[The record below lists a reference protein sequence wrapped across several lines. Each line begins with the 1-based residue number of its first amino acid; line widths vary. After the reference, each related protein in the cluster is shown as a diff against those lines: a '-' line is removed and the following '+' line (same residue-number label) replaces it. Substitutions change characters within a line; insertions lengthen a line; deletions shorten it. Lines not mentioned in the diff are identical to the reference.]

1 MSDFWVWFEDLMV
14 FFPFT
19 LFLVCFCFFSEIYS
33 HICLVFWRW
42 SSFFLQKSLFP
53 YFWMKTV
60 VISLS
65 CKHVAFYMY
74 LWETTSCTFC
84 LFSRCCVDV
93 SVVWWGWGMESRLT
107 FYWLYQEGC
116 GNLGSFPGLNLNT
129 YVQSLLGM
137 WHKPFVLVFS
147 HVNWSDFWAGYFT
160 GIWIG
165 PLCCSGFNNLYILL

>member
-1 MSDFWVWFEDLMV
+1 MSDFWVWFEDLM
-14 FFPFT
+14 FFFSLHPFLS
-19 LFLVCFCFFSEIYS
+19 LFLVFCFFSEIYS

-84 LFSRCCVDV
+84 LFSRCYVDV
-93 SVVWWGWGMESRLT
+93 SVVWLRYGEQT
-107 FYWLYQEGC
+107 
-116 GNLGSFPGLNLNT
+116 
-129 YVQSLLGM
+129 
-137 WHKPFVLVFS
+137 
-147 HVNWSDFWAGYFT
+147 D
-160 GIWIG
+160 
-165 PLCCSGFNNLYILL
+165 ILLVVPGGLWKPGQFPWSKFKHLCTVPVRHVAQTFCFGFLTCKLEWFLSWVLHRNMDWSPLLLWIQ